1 MTTHFHSQYWAH
13 ALTLKSAS
21 DSIQNLS
28 RSIAN
33 ARVDLNPHQVDA
45 ALFAF
50 RSPLAKGTI
59 LADEVGL
66 GKTIEAGLVIALRWA
81 ERRRRILLILPATL
95 RKQWQQEMEEK
106 FYIPTMVLESRNFNQ
121 MLRDGHSN
129 PFDQNGKIVACS
141 YQFASSKRE
150 EIHRV
155 GWDLVV
161 VDEAHRLRNVYKTG
175 NKTARAIGEATNHAP
190 KLLLTAT
197 PLQNSLMELYGLVSI
212 IDPHVFGDATSFRE
226 KFVRASNEDSR
237 NEILR
242 QRLKPLCTRTLRK
255 QVLEYIRFTHRVPI
269 TQDFLPTDDEHRLY
283 MQVSAYLQR
292 EILLALPA
300 SQRMLMTMVLR
311 KLLASSTFAIGS
323 TLRRLVKRLE
333 DLLAEQEALLQP
345 ESLEDD
351 YESLDELQD
360 EWGEEE
366 ATEPEIDPTLIREE
380 LAELLEYA
388 NLADRIQH
396 NAKGKAL
403 LSALKMAFER
413 ASNLGARK
421 KAVIFTESRRT
432 QDYLFEL
439 LNENGF
445 SGNVVLLNG
454 TNTDPHSKA
463 IYERWLQRHEG
474 EDTVTGSRAVDTK
487 AAIVEEFRDRATIM
501 VATEAGAEGIN
512 LQFCSLVVNYD
523 LPWNPQRIEQRIG
536 RCHRYGQ
543 QHDVVVVNFINRRNE
558 ADQRVFQLLAEKF
571 QLFDGVFGASDEVL
585 GALESGVDI
594 ERRIAQVYQEC
605 RTPEAI
611 QSAFDQLQSDLEEQV
626 TNRMA
631 ETRQALLDNF
641 DEDVHTRLKF
651 HRKEAYTTLSDR
663 EQWLLNLTKHEL
675 GDQATFH
682 PKKPQF
688 FYTGSEARQG
698 SYCLDWKLAEKKHD
712 TFYRPDHPLA
722 RLLIERALQRTLP
735 IGQIVFD
742 YKAYGARI
750 ATLEKFLGTSGWIEL
765 SKLTIESFDTEE
777 FLIFAAITDDGRT
790 LDSELCTKL
799 LRLPAKVCEG
809 KADDPPNRPI
819 EQARNQEIERCRL
832 SVDRRNGKYFDDEVA
847 KLERWS
853 DDLKLGLER
862 EIKDLDQQIKDI
874 RRDSQAATALTEKL
888 ASQKRLK
895 QVESARN
902 QKRRELYDA
911 QDAIDQ
917 QRDELISNIEKQLN
931 MRQIE
936 RSLFSIR
943 WTLV

>member
-1 MTTHFHSQYWAH
+1 MTTDYHSQYWAH

-66 GKTIEAGLVIALRWA
+66 GKTIEAGIVIAQRWA
-81 ERRRRILLILPATL
+81 ERRKKILLVLPATL

-106 FYIPTMVLESRNFNQ
+106 FYLSTIVLESRNFNQ
-121 MLRDGHSN
+121 LSRNGHPN
-129 PFDQNGKIVACS
+129 PFDQDGKIVACS
-141 YQFASSKRE
+141 YHFASAKRD
-150 EIHRV
+150 EIRRV

-161 VDEAHRLRNVYKTG
+161 VDEAHRLRNVYKTS
-175 NKTARAIGEATNHAP
+175 NKMARNIAEATSHAP

-212 IDPHVFGDATSFRE
+212 IDPHVFGDAASFRE
-226 KFVRASNEDSR
+226 KFVRGSDEEQR
-237 NEILR
+237 NNLLR
-242 QRLKPLCTRTLRK
+242 QRLKPFCTRTLRK

-269 TQDFLPTDDEHRLY
+269 TQEFLPSDDEHRLY
-283 MQVSAYLQR
+283 TQVSTYLQR
-292 EILLALPA
+292 QSLLALPA

-311 KLLASSTFAIGS
+311 KLLASSTFAIGG
-323 TLRRLVKRLE
+323 TLRRLVSRLE
-333 DLLAEQEALLQP
+333 ILLAEQEAVTDP
-345 ESLEDD
+345 ESLDD
-351 YESLDELQD
+351 YEVLDELQD
-360 EWGEEE
+360 EWEDDE
-366 ATEPEIDPTLIREE
+366 APEPEIDPALIREE
-380 LAELLEYA
+380 LTELLEYA
-388 NLADRIQH
+388 DLADRIQH
-396 NAKGKAL
+396 NAKGEAL
-403 LSALKMAFER
+403 IAALKMAFDR
-413 ASNLGARK
+413 ACSLGAKK

-432 QDYLFEL
+432 QDYLFSL
-439 LNENGF
+439 LTEQGYA
-445 SGNVVLLNG
+445 GKVVLLNG
-454 TNTDPHSKA
+454 TNTDPHSRE
-463 IYERWLQRHEG
+463 IYDQWLTRHEG
-474 EDTVTGSRAVDTK
+474 EETLTGSRAVDTK

-543 QHDVVVVNFINRRNE
+543 QHDVVVVNFLNRRNE

-611 QSAFDQLQSDLEEQV
+611 QAAFDDLQAELEEQV
-626 TNRMA
+626 TSRMA

-641 DEDVHTRLKF
+641 DEDVHARLKF
-651 HRKEAYTTLSDR
+651 HRKEAFATLSDR
-663 EQWLLNLTKHEL
+663 EQWLLNLTQHEL

-688 FYTGSEARQG
+688 FYTGSDARRG
-698 SYCLDWKLAEKKHD
+698 SYCLDWKLAEKYHD
-712 TFYRPDHPLA
+712 IFYRPDHSLA
-722 RLLIERALQRTLP
+722 QLLVQRAIDRTLP
-735 IGQIVFD
+735 VARVVFD
-742 YKAYGARI
+742 YKAHGARI
-750 ATLEKFLGTSGWIEL
+750 AALEKFVGATGWLEL
-765 SKLTIESFDTEE
+765 SKLTIESFDAEE
-777 FLIFAAITDDGRT
+777 FLVFAAVTDDGKP
-790 LDSELCTKL
+790 LDGELCLKL
-799 LRLPAKVCEG
+799 MKLPGTVDGDCTDA
-809 KADDPPNRPI
+809 PPQEAVSR
-819 EQARNQEIERCRL
+819 ARQQEIQRCTRK
-832 SVDRRNGKYFDDEVA
+832 VDERNGKYFDDEVA

-862 EIKDLDQQIKDI
+862 DIKELDQRIKEI
-874 RRDSQAATALTEKL
+874 RRDSQSATALTEKL
-888 ASQKRLK
+888 AAQKKLK
-895 QVESARN
+895 QVELERN
-902 QKRRELYDA
+902 RKRRELYDA
-911 QDAIDQ
+911 QDAIDS
-917 QRDELISNIEKQLN
+917 QRDELIGNIEKQLN
-931 MRQIE
+931 LKQNQAQL
-936 RSLFSIR
+936 SLIR
-943 WTLV
+943 WIINS